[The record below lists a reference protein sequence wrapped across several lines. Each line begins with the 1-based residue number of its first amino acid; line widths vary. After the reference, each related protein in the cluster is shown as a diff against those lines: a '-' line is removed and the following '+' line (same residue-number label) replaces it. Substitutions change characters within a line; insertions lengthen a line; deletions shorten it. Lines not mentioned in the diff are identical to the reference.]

1 MVAQLPA
8 ADSWPSLADRG
19 SLSPELAPTDQPW
32 APPDSLRVGCEVFQ
46 LRHGPP
52 GAPPALPT
60 AVSPANDGAE
70 SAPWTLTL
78 REWQA
83 EPQRVDALFYPQW
96 QPGFARVLGR
106 KFALDLDFSRRTV
119 TWWWPRREG
128 LYLAAL
134 WELSVLGTLQALALH
149 AGGLL
154 LHGAA
159 ISDGGQA
166 IAVTGPSG
174 AGKTTFAQRFPG
186 QVLHDDVIALAPD
199 AASPTG
205 WAVWSQDGWRAPD
218 GPLPPSLP
226 LRRIGIFDTNRAI
239 TQARSVLAPD
249 ALSLLAAQ
257 TYFAGG
263 EATPLLMANLAALAE
278 AVPLCRFSHCL
289 ADPTDHVLRLLREG
303 S

>member
-1 MVAQLPA
+1 MVAQPPA
-8 ADSWPSLADRG
+8 AAAWPSSADLG
-19 SLSPELAPTDQPW
+19 SLSPELAPADELW
-32 APPDSLRVGCEVFQ
+32 APPASLRIGREVFQ

-52 GAPPALPT
+52 GTPPALALAGPP
-60 AVSPANDGAE
+60 VDDHGVPPPG
-70 SAPWTLTL
+70 TLTL
-78 REWQA
+78 REWPA
-83 EPQRVDALFYPQW
+83 EPQRIDALFYPQW

-119 TWWWPRREG
+119 TWWWPHREG
-128 LYLAAL
+128 LHLAAL

-159 ISDGGQA
+159 IGDGGQA

-205 WAVWSQDGWRAPD
+205 WAVWSQDGWRAPQR
-218 GPLPPSLP
+218 PLPPALP
-226 LRRIGIFDTNRAI
+226 LQRIGIFDENRAI
-239 TQARSVLAPD
+239 TQARPVLAPD

-263 EATPLLMANLAALAE
+263 EATPVLMAHLAALAS

-289 ADPTDHVLRLLREG
+289 ADPADRVLRLLREG